1 MLTPSTQNWFN
12 ADAIGILR
20 GKYLSVLLGVKI
32 GETAIRKCL
41 REQLGVLR
49 QDTFDSLG
57 QYPTMMGEIGIP
69 FDIDNKKAY
78 TDGDYSSQTKALDA
92 SLNACDGTNVLNY
105 SIWTYCPDNSHE
117 FGDLWNGEDL
127 SLWSLDDAE
136 RATKFRAS
144 TSQLDFKGKISRS
157 RSRASSKAS
166 LIADSPFLTPN
177 PSSTRLSSL
186 STSLVQSTASLGSSI
201 TRSASPLLPLTQPKD
216 LESANPYSSST
227 TTLNNPN
234 NDPFSPINLNDG
246 SRAIAAFCRPYPTKT
261 VGTPKEINFDI
272 RSSKF
277 TLEIEVAFD
286 DVTDPDLPTEIYV
299 PLIHYAKFP
308 SRISQQVRNDVKYR
322 EMAAA
327 AAAVLADE
335 GGASMNNSVSTLGRT
350 EGSAEEDEREHPR
363 ALALDVKV
371 SAGRWETEGQL
382 LRWYYPR
389 PAAGQGPIVVRLELT
404 REGGAIPAW
413 IHSLGGTLSSSPTVP
428 SRG

>member
-1 MLTPSTQNWFN
+1 M
-12 ADAIGILR
+12 
-20 GKYLSVLLGVKI
+20 
-32 GETAIRKCL
+32 

-49 QDTFDSLG
+49 QDTFDALG

-78 TDGDYSSQTKALDA
+78 SDGDYSAQTKALDA

-117 FGDLWNGEDL
+117 WGDQWNGEDL

-136 RATKFRAS
+136 RMDRFRAS

-166 LIADSPFLTPN
+166 LVTPSLTPN
-177 PSSTRLSSL
+177 ASSARLSSL
-186 STSLVQSTASLGSSI
+186 STSLVQSTTSLGSSI
-201 TRSASPLLPLTQPKD
+201 TRSASPLLPSTRPKD
-216 LESANPYSSST
+216 LESATLYPYSDSA
-227 TTLNNPN
+227 TTLRDIN
-234 NDPFSPINLNDG
+234 NDPFAPINLNDG

-261 VGTPKEINFDI
+261 IGTPIEINFDI

-286 DVTDPDLPTEIYV
+286 DAADSTLPTEIYV
-299 PLIHYAKFP
+299 PLVHYAKFP
-308 SRISQQVRNDVKYR
+308 SRISQQVRNDVKTYR

-327 AAAVLADE
+327 AAAE
-335 GGASMNNSVSTLGRT
+335 EGGGASMNNSVSTLGRT
-350 EGSAEEDEREHPR
+350 DTDGEGDGTEDPR
-363 ALALDVKV
+363 SLALDVKL
-371 SAGRWETEGQL
+371 SAGRWETEGQI

-389 PAAGQGPIVVRLELT
+389 PAAGQAPIIVKIEIS

-413 IHSLGGTLSSSPTVP
+413 IHSLGGTFVVHQL
-428 SRG
+428 